1 MTLDFW
7 ALLFYSVKSFELVI
21 ICGFVK
27 IEEDQL
33 ISYYAYAG
41 KIGMSGKPFYEGN
54 QLLCIRGEEIGSDRC
69 RKIGSE
75 CCAFSGSKF
84 VRLRIFFRD
93 RQLMNCKKFKQGFS
107 EIQTPRV

>member
-1 MTLDFW
+1 MILDFW

-27 IEEDQL
+27 IEED
-33 ISYYAYAG
+33 
-41 KIGMSGKPFYEGN
+41 

-93 RQLMNCKKFKQGFS
+93 RQLMNFNSFDCSGA
-107 EIQTPRV
+107 ERI